1 MKIKH
6 LPGFIATA
14 TLLAATPLLALE
26 YADTI
31 YTGGSVL
38 TMSDAAPRA
47 EAIVQ
52 AVTYYDD
59 PQKLL
64 EISMD
69 LGEAMEGLDVASMPE
84 EEKMASRG
92 W

>member
-1 MKIKH
+1 MEENTKT
-6 LPGFIATA
+6 FVVMSVTVIADLNKTNFK
-14 TLLAATPLLALE
+14 
-26 YADTI
+26 
-31 YTGGSVL
+31 
-38 TMSDAAPRA
+38 SDDPKPRA

-69 LGEAMEGLDVASMPE
+69 LGEAMAGLDVASMPE